1 MTKQFHDNVLS
12 ADALDQLFHEA
23 RSYNGWLDKPVSD
36 DQIRAIYDLMKM
48 APTSANMQ
56 PARIVWA
63 KSAEAKQKLSDLAS
77 EGNKK
82 KIETAPVV
90 AIIGY
95 DIDFHEQLSWLF
107 PHTDAKSWFE
117 GDETGREQG
126 AFRNSSLQG
135 AYLMLAA
142 RALGLDCGPMSG
154 FDNAAVDKAFFAD
167 QPRVRSNFICSIGY
181 GDASTIFGRSPRPDF
196 DKFNVIA

>member
-1 MTKQFHDNVLS
+1 MTRQFHDQPL
-12 ADALDQLFHEA
+12 ADTALDQIFNEA

-36 DQIRAIYDLMKM
+36 EQIAAIYDLMKM
-48 APTSANMQ
+48 APTSVNMQ
-56 PARIVWA
+56 PARIVWV
-63 KSAEAKQKLSDLAS
+63 KSPEAKARLA
-77 EGNKK
+77 ELAMEANQP
-82 KIETAPVV
+82 KITGAPVV

-95 DIDFHEQLSWLF
+95 DVDFHEQLPWLF

-117 GDETGREQG
+117 GDEQGREEG

-154 FDNAAVDKAFFAD
+154 FSNGAVDKAFFAD

-181 GDASTIFGRSPRPDF
+181 GDPDTVFERSPRPDF
-196 DKFNVIA
+196 DRFNSIV